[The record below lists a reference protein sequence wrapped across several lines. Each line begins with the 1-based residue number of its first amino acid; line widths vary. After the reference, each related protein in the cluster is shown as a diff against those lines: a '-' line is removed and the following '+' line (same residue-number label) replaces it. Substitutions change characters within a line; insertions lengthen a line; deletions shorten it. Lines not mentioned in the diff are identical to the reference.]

1 MTKIFIADDHEVLR
15 AGLRSILETRV
26 DWEVV
31 GEAADGKE
39 AIAKAASVKPDVAIV
54 DYGLPII
61 NGIEVCRQIKAR
73 IPQTEILMF
82 TARDDDNIVQQALEA
97 GVRAYLLKSDAK
109 QYLLSAVDSLAM
121 HRSFFT
127 GQISERLLDSYL
139 RVQGQNRKG
148 ILSPRERVV
157 VQLIAEGRTNK
168 EMSEILNVS
177 TKTIEAQRAA
187 AMRKLEIDSTA
198 GLVRYAI
205 RERMIDP

>member
-121 HRSFFT
+121 HRPFFT

-139 RVQGQNRKG
+139 RVQGPNRKG
-148 ILSPRERVV
+148 VLSPRERVV
-157 VQLIAEGRTNK
+157 VQLIAEGRSNK